1 MLVGCFI
8 GSSSVAEA
16 EEEDSVEPADSVV
29 PDDEAESEVLCVVLF
44 EEWLAQPQMN
54 TAIMQN
60 ARTKQSKRFM
70 INSPYILNGFCL

>member
-8 GSSSVAEA
+8 GSSSVAEV
-16 EEEDSVEPADSVV
+16 EEEDSVV

-70 INSPYILNGFCL
+70 INSPYVLYGFYL